1 EAQMRARG
9 VSPEQIQQNEIV
21 TGSLQKAA
29 QYEDQIHAREI
40 EAQRKSELTG
50 SQIGRNKAQAE
61 AAEALAGFRNRRN
74 VNAAARGTG
83 GAGGGGG
90 GSKAAAK
97 AQTQELKDIEAA
109 AHQPTSVILGSARSQ
124 GVKPAYESAVAVSNE
139 LRAAAASGDPDRMK
153 IAVMHA
159 QEQSTRFLTGAA
171 PTQQTFEIQ
180 HQLASTPEQLEAKLG
195 GILGSPTEAKSYV
208 QRMAQNVDAI
218 AKQRREVLDKEVGS
232 LKTRLNS
239 IVKSDEGKRRMQGI
253 LDQFNVDGGA
263 TRKAQTMGG
272 A

>member
-1 EAQMRARG
+1 SSRARCRRRRSTRTRSTPARSRRSG
-9 VSPEQIQQNEIV
+9 NRSWRARRSAATTRRPRRRKRSPASA
-21 TGSLQKAA
+21 TDATST
-29 QYEDQIHAREI
+29 R
-40 EAQRKSELTG
+40 R
-50 SQIGRNKAQAE
+50 R
-61 AAEALAGFRNRRN
+61 AGP
-74 VNAAARGTG
+74 AAR
-83 GAGGGGG
+83 A
-90 GSKAAAK
+90 
-97 AQTQELKDIEAA
+97 AA

-139 LRAAAASGDPDRMK
+139 LRRAAASGDPDTMK

-195 GILGSPTEAKSYV
+195 GILGSPTEARSYV
-208 QRMAQNVDAI
+208 QRMAQNIDAI
-218 AKQRREVLDKEVGS
+218 AKQRKEVLTKEVGS
-232 LKTRLNS
+232 LQTRLNS

-263 TRKAQTMGG
+263 TRNTQTMGG
-272 A
+272 ATYEFGDDGNWHKVK